1 MNKKPELID
10 IIQIIKSIAARL
22 LTSSQRC
29 DRACKD
35 DGSFVTD
42 TDELLQFEIAR
53 ELHAKWPTI
62 RLLGEEM
69 KRREQLAI
77 LDATNHSDDEGV
89 WVLDPL
95 DGTTNFSSGLP
106 LYGISL
112 ALVQNGNTELAVVYD
127 PVRDEC
133 FSAKKGQGAWL
144 NDKQLRPS
152 VVTQLSDCLANVDY
166 KRLTSDLAAEL
177 VSRQPYRSQ
186 RNLGTCV
193 LEWCWLASD
202 RIQVYLHG
210 GQQLWD
216 HAAGH
221 LILQEAGGQAAT
233 LDGKKISGSGLN
245 KQSAVAAANP
255 VLFQQWQR
263 WINTHS
269 DAQRS
274 RLTREASRA

>member
-1 MNKKPELID
+1 MNKNPELFD
-10 IIQIIKSIAARL
+10 IIKIIKSISAQL
-22 LTSSQRC
+22 LTKTGHC
-29 DRACKD
+29 DRDSKD
-35 DGSFVTD
+35 DGSFVTQ
-42 TDELLQFEIAR
+42 TDELLQSEIASA
-53 ELHAKWPTI
+53 LKSKWPSI

-69 KRREQLAI
+69 NRSEQLAI
-77 LDATNHSDDEGV
+77 LDATDHSDNEGV

-112 ALVQNGNTELAVVYD
+112 ALVQNGETELAVVYD

-133 FSAKKGQGAWL
+133 FSAERGQGAWL
-144 NDKQLRPS
+144 NGRQLKPS
-152 VVTQLSDCLANVDY
+152 VVTQLGDCLANIDY
-166 KRLTSDLAAEL
+166 KRLTADLAMEL
-177 VSRQPYRSQ
+177 VYRQPYRSQ

-193 LEWCWLASD
+193 LEWCWLACD

-233 LDGKKISGSGLN
+233 LDGKPLSGAGLC

-255 VLFQQWQR
+255 LLFKQWQR

-274 RLTREASRA
+274 RLTKEASRA